1 MSEAD
6 WILEDLTNALRWAM
20 FYAEHGHEAMHPK
33 ETYAKDGNVAI
44 SVDNARRALLL
55 GEGYLDWIRGKPEQL
70 SVEEMA
76 RVLNVRTQRS
86 NGERAID
93 KV

>member
-33 ETYAKDGNVAI
+33 ETYEKDGNVAI
-44 SVDNARRALLL
+44 SVVKARRALLL

-70 SVEEMA
+70 SVEEMT
-76 RVLNVRTQRS
+76 RVLDARTT
-86 NGERAID
+86 RAKHEQGLD

>member
-6 WILEDLTNALRWAM
+6 WILEDLTNALRWAI

-44 SVDNARRALLL
+44 SVDNARRANKSRYTPTLK
-55 GEGYLDWIRGKPEQL
+55 GDAHDTRQSTSI
-70 SVEEMA
+70 A
-76 RVLNVRTQRS
+76 CFIQR
-86 NGERAID
+86 
-93 KV
+93 